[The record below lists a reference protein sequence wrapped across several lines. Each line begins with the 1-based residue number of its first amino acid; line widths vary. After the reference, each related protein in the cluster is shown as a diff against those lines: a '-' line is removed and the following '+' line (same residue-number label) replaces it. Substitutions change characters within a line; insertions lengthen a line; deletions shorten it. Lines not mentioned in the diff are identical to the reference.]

1 MEQAFSGIKVIDFT
15 QIVSGPFATEQ
26 LALLGA
32 DVIKVEPRGFGDP
45 SRVIDK
51 AIDSD
56 APSILFLSV
65 NSGKRA
71 ITLDLKNPGSKEIIR
86 RLVKDADV
94 VMENFRA
101 GVMDRLG
108 LGFDELSKIN
118 PRIIYC
124 SLSGYGQ
131 TGPYKHQAAYDP
143 VIQAESG
150 MMSMTGHPETG
161 PVRTGFP
168 IGDTATGLMAAYA
181 ISTALFRRERCGE
194 GQYLDVSML
203 DTLLM
208 LQAYPVVNYLQT
220 GVKAELQGNRS
231 HSGLPTM
238 DVFPAKTGFVQI
250 AVFSDQHC
258 KQLCDLIDRPDLMD
272 DERFSTIFARAQN
285 AAAMRAEIAQAL
297 SVKDAGVWLEAFA
310 EVGLPAGKVRDVGE
324 AATHPQ
330 LEHRD
335 LVMSFP
341 SKEGDESGFRTTGTG
356 FMADRGTPHTDRE
369 PPAYG
374 EHTSEVLRELGFRE
388 NEIADLRETGVV

>member
-1 MEQAFSGIKVIDFT
+1 MEQAFSGIKVVDFT

-45 SRVIDK
+45 ARIIDK
-51 AIDSD
+51 GSDSD
-56 APSILFLSV
+56 ASSVLFLSV

-71 ITLDLKNPGSKEIIR
+71 MTLDLKNPGSKEVIR
-86 RLVKDADV
+86 RLVKEADV

-108 LGFDELSKIN
+108 LGYRELSEIN
-118 PRIIYC
+118 PHIIYC

-131 TGPYKHQAAYDP
+131 KGPYKHQAAYDP

-161 PVRTGFP
+161 HVRTGFP

-181 ISTALFRRERCGE
+181 ISTALFRRERHGG

-208 LQAYPVVNYLQT
+208 LQAYPVVNYLHT
-220 GVKAELQGNRS
+220 GQKAEMQGNRS

-250 AVFSDQHC
+250 SVFSDQHC
-258 KQLCDLIDRPDLMD
+258 KQLCELIDRPDLMND
-272 DERFSTIFARAQN
+272 VRFSTMADRAQN
-285 AAAMRAEIAQAL
+285 AAAMRAEIVLAL
-297 SVKDAGVWLEAFA
+297 SAKDAETWLKTFA
-310 EVGLPAGKVRDVGE
+310 EVGLPAGMVWNVEE
-324 AATHPQ
+324 AATHPR

-341 SKEGDESGFRTTGTG
+341 GKVGQERGFRTTGTG
-356 FMADRGTPHTDRE
+356 FMADCGTPHTDRE
-369 PPAYG
+369 PPNIG
-374 EHTSEVLRELGFRE
+374 EHTSEVLRELGFQE
-388 NEIADLRETGVV
+388 DEIASLRDTDVI